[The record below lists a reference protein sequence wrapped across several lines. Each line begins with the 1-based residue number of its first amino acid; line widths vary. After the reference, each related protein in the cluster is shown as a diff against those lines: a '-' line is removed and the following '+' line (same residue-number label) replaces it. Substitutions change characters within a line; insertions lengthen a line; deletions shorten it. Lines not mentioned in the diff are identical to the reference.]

1 MAGTTS
7 NSTVHVEPSR
17 AGGILGFLRDFHNKT
32 ILFRVGDWIFVTYG
46 LLAGIA
52 FFFGFTT
59 TVWYMAM
66 LGQDP
71 AMMAAVCLFFV
82 IPSILMVSRV
92 TSILLEWRELFRRPL
107 QTLLKPGYMLHGGIF
122 GGMMAM
128 LGYSIASGTPLPAL
142 LDAMGFAMPLGEAL
156 CRLGCFVYGC
166 CWGKPTD
173 SRFGVAYTNPH
184 SKVIRFQPHL
194 QGVKIH
200 PTQIYALTAHLIQ
213 FTIFY
218 ALLPYKAF
226 DGMFAALYLITH
238 PMIRIVLERFR
249 QDDRGK
255 LGKLTHS
262 NIYSFIMIGL
272 GLMVL
277 AYGMSS
283 AGTNTPINVQYR
295 FVHTIA
301 SGTTLLYCVL
311 TFFAAAAAFGV
322 HYKAVGSWLS
332 KPSGGLAP
340 QVAELSM
347 GAAAR
352 NDGLDDD
359 ACESCEHHPHHPHHP
374 HH

>member
-7 NSTVHVEPSR
+7 HSTVHAAEPSR
-17 AGGILGFLRDFHNKT
+17 PRGLLGFVRDFHNKT
-32 ILFRVGDWIFVTYG
+32 ILFRVGEWIFVTYG
-46 LLAGIA
+46 LIAGIA

-59 TVWYMAM
+59 TVWYLAM

-71 AMMAAVCLFFV
+71 AVTAAVCLFFV

-128 LGYSIASGTPLPAL
+128 LGYSMAGGPSLPSL
-142 LDAMGFAMPLGEAL
+142 LDAMGFAMPLGEAI

-173 SRFGVAYTNPH
+173 SRFGVRYTSLH

-238 PMIRIVLERFR
+238 PMIRFVLERFR

-255 LGKLTHS
+255 LGALTHS
-262 NIYSFIMIGL
+262 NIYSFMMIAM

-277 AYGMSS
+277 VYGLSTT
-283 AGTNTPINVQYR
+283 ATNVAINVHFR
-295 FVHTIA
+295 FIHTITD
-301 SGTTLLYCVL
+301 GPTIVYCTL

-322 HYKAVGSWLS
+322 HYRNVGSWLS
-332 KPSGGLAP
+332 KPSGGVTP
-340 QVAELSM
+340 QVGELSM

-352 NDGLDDD
+352 DEGDDD
-359 ACESCEHHPHHPHHP
+359 CCDHKH
-374 HH
+374 

>member
-1 MAGTTS
+1 MAGTTP
-7 NSTVHVEPSR
+7 NSTVHAEPLR
-17 AGGILGFLRDFHNKT
+17 PGGLLGFLRDFHNKT

-66 LGQDP
+66 LGVDP

-92 TSILLEWRELFRRPL
+92 TSIMLEWRELFRRPL

-122 GGMMAM
+122 GGILAM
-128 LGYSIASGTPLPAL
+128 LGFSFASGTPFPSL

-173 SRFGVAYTNPH
+173 SRFGVRYTSLH

-238 PMIRIVLERFR
+238 PMIRFVLERFR

-262 NIYSFIMIGL
+262 NIYSFIMIAL

-277 AYGMSS
+277 AFGLSS
-283 AGTNTPINVQYR
+283 SGTNMAINVQYR
-295 FVHTIA
+295 FIHTIG
-301 SGTTLLYCVL
+301 SGTTLIYCVL
-311 TFFAAAAAFGV
+311 TFFVAAAAFGL

-332 KPSGGLAP
+332 KPSGGVTA

-359 ACESCEHHPHHPHHP
+359 SCDDCEHPHHHH
-374 HH
+374 H

>member
-1 MAGTTS
+1 MAGTS
-7 NSTVHVEPSR
+7 SHSKLHVPEPTRS
-17 AGGILGFLRDFHNKT
+17 GLLGFLRDFHNKT
-32 ILFRVGDWIFVTYG
+32 ILFRLGDWIFVTYG
-46 LLAGIA
+46 LIAGIA

-59 TVWYMAM
+59 TVWYLAM
-66 LGQDP
+66 VGQEP
-71 AMMAAVCLFFV
+71 AAMAAVCLFFV

-92 TSILLEWRELFRRPL
+92 TSIMLEWRELFRRPL

-128 LGYSIASGTPLPAL
+128 VGYSLVSGFSLLAL
-142 LDAMGFAMPLGEAL
+142 LDSTGFAMPLGEAI

-173 SRFGVAYTNPH
+173 SRFGVRYTSLH
-184 SKVIRFQPHL
+184 SKVIRFQPEL

-238 PMIRIVLERFR
+238 PMIRLVLERFR

-262 NIYSFIMIGL
+262 NIYSFMMIAMGL
-272 GLMVL
+272 CVL
-277 AYGMSS
+277 AVGMSP
-283 AGTNTPINVQYR
+283 AGTNLPIDVHYR
-295 FVHTIA
+295 FVHTITA
-301 SGTTLLYCVL
+301 GPTAIYCIL

-322 HYKAVGSWLS
+322 HYRNVGSWLS
-332 KPSGGLAP
+332 KPSGGVSA
-340 QVAELSM
+340 QVDELSM

-352 NDGLDDD
+352 DEDGCD
-359 ACESCEHHPHHPHHP
+359 SCEHHSH
-374 HH
+374 

>member
-1 MAGTTS
+1 
-7 NSTVHVEPSR
+7 
-17 AGGILGFLRDFHNKT
+17 
-32 ILFRVGDWIFVTYG
+32 
-46 LLAGIA
+46 
-52 FFFGFTT
+52 
-59 TVWYMAM
+59 
-66 LGQDP
+66 
-71 AMMAAVCLFFV
+71 VCLFFV

-128 LGYSIASGTPLPAL
+128 LGYSIASGAPLPAL
-142 LDAMGFAMPLGEAL
+142 LDAMGFAMPLGEAM

-166 CWGKPTD
+166 CWGKPTE

-262 NIYSFIMIGL
+262 NIYSFMMIAI

-277 AYGMSS
+277 AYGLSS
-283 AGTNTPINVQYR
+283 AGTNIPINVHYR
-295 FVHTIA
+295 FIHTLAPAPPSSTA
-301 SGTTLLYCVL
+301 SSPSSPPPPPSASTTSPSAPGSPSPR
-311 TFFAAAAAFGV
+311 AA
-322 HYKAVGSWLS
+322 S
-332 KPSGGLAP
+332 PP

-352 NDGLDDD
+352 NDGLDDSLDDDSCD
-359 ACESCEHHPHHPHHP
+359 ACEHPEHRH
-374 HH
+374 

>member
-1 MAGTTS
+1 MAGTTP
-7 NSTVHVEPSR
+7 NSTVHAEPLR
-17 AGGILGFLRDFHNKT
+17 PGGLLGFLRDFHNKT

-66 LGQDP
+66 LGVDP

-122 GGMMAM
+122 GGILAM
-128 LGYSIASGTPLPAL
+128 LGFSFASGMPFPSL

-173 SRFGVAYTNPH
+173 SRFGVRYTSLH

-238 PMIRIVLERFR
+238 PMIRFVLERFR

-262 NIYSFIMIGL
+262 NIYSFIMIGI

-277 AYGMSS
+277 AFGLSS
-283 AGTNTPINVQYR
+283 SGTNMPINVQYR
-295 FVHTIA
+295 FIHTIG
-301 SGTTLLYCVL
+301 SGTTLVYCVL
-311 TFFAAAAAFGV
+311 TFFVAAAAFGL

-332 KPSGGLAP
+332 KPSGGVTA

-352 NDGLDDD
+352 NDGIDDD
-359 ACESCEHHPHHPHHP
+359 GCDDCEHPHHH
-374 HH
+374 